1 MMVLQIQWFQVT
13 KSVETEKKVDIGDKK
28 RFVKVLGR
36 RKVNLVD
43 LHLPAERKF

>member
-1 MMVLQIQWFQVT
+1 MVSSDKICG
-13 KSVETEKKVDIGDKK
+13 EKKVDIGDKK